1 MPSHVIVVGAGFAG
15 LAAASQLRGAG
26 HRVTVIEAEARPGGR
41 TRGGERDGFQ
51 WDAGPYAHSARD
63 EGLIGLVR
71 AAGLEGSH
79 LPLRPERL
87 FQVRGQEATR
97 IDPAR
102 TAGIA
107 AMPGMRWRDALRLRR
122 LPRLLA
128 KFDEL
133 IDPTDPL
140 RATRLDDRSA
150 ADFLRLYFGRTSLEV
165 WGAPLLTGDLLADPA
180 ETSRL
185 AFVLH
190 HLVRHEAAVGSLR
203 GGLAAVAH
211 ALVDEGDQ
219 LGARV
224 RAIEAARAGFR
235 VVAESAG
242 ETRSLEADAVVLAT
256 PAEAVPGLAGTLLT
270 HAERGIFDAAH
281 SLPAI
286 ALVAGLEGRFA
297 GTSARYRFLPT
308 EERPVASLSVV
319 PGSAPGEQVA
329 PEGCE
334 RAVLL
339 ATASWS
345 AEHLS
350 APDEVVRKTL
360 LGSLGRVLPGAVPA
374 LRFSEVVR
382 HPAALPHFAVG
393 RYRALERLARV
404 EADRLAHGRAL
415 VFAGDYRIAPTVE
428 GAVQSGLAAARALDA
443 ALSRRRRDRR
453 AER

>member
-15 LAAASQLRGAG
+15 LAAASHLRGAG
-26 HRVTVIEAEARPGGR
+26 HRVTVVEAEASAGGR
-41 TRGGERDGFQ
+41 TRGGERDDFH

-63 EGLIGLVR
+63 EGLFGLVR
-71 AAGLEGSH
+71 EAGLESGH

-87 FQVRGQEATR
+87 FQVQGSTATR
-97 IDPAR
+97 VDPAR
-102 TAGIA
+102 TASIA
-107 AMPGMRWRDALRLRR
+107 AMPGMRWLDALRLRR

-128 KFDEL
+128 KFEDL
-133 IDPTDPL
+133 LDPADPL
-140 RATRLDDRSA
+140 RATRLDDRST
-150 ADFLRLYFGRTSLEV
+150 ADFLRLYFGRTSLDV

-190 HLVRHEAAVGSLR
+190 HLARHEAAVGSLR
-203 GGLAAVAH
+203 GGLAPVAE
-211 ALVDEGDQ
+211 ALMDDGDQ

-224 RAIEAARAGFR
+224 LSVESKAAGFR
-235 VVAESAG
+235 VAAETDG
-242 ETRSLEADAVVLAT
+242 ESRSLDADAVVLAT
-256 PAEAVPGLAGTLLT
+256 PAETVPALAGDLLT
-270 HAERGIFDAAH
+270 HAERGIFDASH

-286 ALVAGLEGRFA
+286 ALVAALDGSFA
-297 GTSARYRFLPT
+297 GTSARYRFRPD
-308 EERPVASLSVV
+308 EERPIVSLSVV
-319 PGSAPGEQVA
+319 PGSAPGELVA

-339 ATASWS
+339 ASASWS

-360 LGSLGRVLPGAVPA
+360 LGSLGRVLPGAPQA

-404 EADRLAHGRAL
+404 EADRLANGRAL
-415 VFAGDYRIAPTVE
+415 VFAGDYRVAPTVE

-443 ALSRRRRDRR
+443 ALPR
-453 AER
+453 